1 MTERL
6 TDERLAAPIAGAL
19 LHRIVRFGRALREA
33 GIGANPGRLADLT
46 AALPLI
52 DLGRRDDFYYAARA
66 TLLTRPDQRDDFDR
80 VFAHFWPPVVAPPGS
95 GEDGA
100 AGTPGAQSVGE
111 GGEAGEAEGEGEEA
125 QRFVSA
131 GPAAPADDDSGSDD
145 SRPDPRSPATAMM
158 SYSQEEVL
166 REKNFG
172 DFTDEELSRA
182 RRLMERMRWQAARR
196 LTRRHTPS
204 QRGDRLDLRRTV
216 RRTFS
221 TGGETLTW
229 ARRRRKVK
237 PRPLVLICDV
247 SGSMERYTRLL
258 LQFLHTVSHGV
269 SANVETF
276 VFATRLT
283 RITPSLR
290 RRRVEDALDRVTQ
303 DVADWSG
310 GTRTGEALAHFN
322 RQWARRVLGR
332 GAVALIIS
340 DGWDRGD
347 PLQLDR
353 EMARLR
359 RTAFRVM
366 WLNPLLGS
374 PHYRPLTRGMQAAL
388 PYLDDFLPVHNLNSL
403 EGLVERLSALPL
415 RRTFDRSPKK
425 QIKAPQPPLPLRA
438 PEGPHP
444 PRAGQPPQSSP
455 PRRHSPAPV
464 RRSRS

>member
-1 MTERL
+1 MVMPERL
-6 TDERLAAPIAGAL
+6 SDERLAAPIAGAL
-19 LHRIVRFGRALREA
+19 LHRIVRFGRALREM
-33 GIGANPGRLADLT
+33 GIGASPGRLADLT

-52 DLGRRDDFYYAARA
+52 DLGRREDFYYAART

-80 VFAHFWPPVVAPPGS
+80 VFALFWPPTTMPLGAGDDGS
-95 GEDGA
+95 GGA
-100 AGTPGAQSVGE
+100 PGAQSAGE
-111 GGEAGEAEGEGEEA
+111 GGEEGEAGDSDSP

-131 GPAAPADDDSGSDD
+131 GPSSAAEDDQPSEDRSES
-145 SRPDPRSPATAMM
+145 RSPATAMM

-172 DFTDEELSRA
+172 DFTEDELIRA
-182 RRLMERMRWQAARR
+182 RRLMERMRFQAAQR
-196 LTRRHTPS
+196 LTRRRTPAR
-204 QRGDRLDLRRTV
+204 RGEQLDLRRTM
-216 RRTFS
+216 RRALG
-221 TGGETLTW
+221 TGGETFSW
-229 ARRRRKVK
+229 ARRRRKLK

-283 RITPSLR
+283 RVTPSLR
-290 RRRVEDALDRVTQ
+290 RRRVEEALDRVAEE
-303 DVADWSG
+303 VADWSG
-310 GTRTGEALAHFN
+310 GTRTGEALAYFN
-322 RQWARRVLGR
+322 RVWARRVLGR
-332 GAVALIIS
+332 GAIAMIIS

-403 EGLVERLSALPL
+403 EQLVQRLASIPL
-415 RRTFDRSPKK
+415 RRNFGRNPKRGRLTAAGTLRS
-425 QIKAPQPPLPLRA
+425 A
-438 PEGPHP
+438 
-444 PRAGQPPQSSP
+444 
-455 PRRHSPAPV
+455 
-464 RRSRS
+464 

>member
-1 MTERL
+1 MTTPL
-6 TDERLAAPIAGAL
+6 TAERLAAPIAGAL

-33 GIGANPGRLADLT
+33 GIGANPGRLAGLT

-52 DLGRRDDFYYAARA
+52 DLGRREDFYYAART
-66 TLLTRPDQRDDFDR
+66 TLLTRPDQREDFDAI
-80 VFAHFWPPVVAPPGS
+80 FARFWPPTTLPFDPS
-95 GEDGA
+95 E
-100 AGTPGAQSVGE
+100 E
-111 GGEAGEAEGEGEEA
+111 GGGTQPGTVPAPAEGAEAEGAEGEGEEA
-125 QRFVSA
+125 KRFAAA
-131 GPAAPADDDSGSDD
+131 GPANAAEDDREDD
-145 SRPDPRSPATAMM
+145 SRSDSRNPSTAVM
-158 SYSQEEVL
+158 SYSQDEVL
-166 REKNFG
+166 RDKNFG
-172 DFTDEELSRA
+172 DFTDDELARA
-182 RRLMERMRWQAARR
+182 RRLMERMRWEAALR
-196 LTRRHTPS
+196 LTRRHSPS
-204 QRGDRLDLRRTV
+204 RRGDRLDLRRTM
-216 RRTFS
+216 RKAFT

-229 ARRRRKVK
+229 ARRRRKLK

-269 SANVETF
+269 GANVETF
-276 VFATRLT
+276 VFSTRLT

-290 RRRVEDALDRVTQ
+290 RRRVEEALDRVAL

-322 RQWARRVLGR
+322 RVWARRVLGR

-403 EGLVERLSALPL
+403 EHLVRRLAALPL
-415 RRTFDRSPKK
+415 RRTFDRSTGPNRKPA
-425 QIKAPQPPLPLRA
+425 QGATAPLPGS
-438 PEGPHP
+438 GPA
-444 PRAGQPPQSSP
+444 RT
-455 PRRHSPAPV
+455 
-464 RRSRS
+464 SRS

>member
-1 MTERL
+1 
-6 TDERLAAPIAGAL
+6 
-19 LHRIVRFGRALREA
+19 V

-52 DLGRRDDFYYAARA
+52 DLRRRDDFYFAARA
-66 TLLTRPDQRDDFDR
+66 TLLTRPDQREDFDR
-80 VFAHFWPPVVAPPGS
+80 VFARFWPPTTLPLDS
-95 GEDGA
+95 GESGP
-100 AGTPGAQSVGE
+100 GTQPGAEAPGE
-111 GGEAGEAEGEGEEA
+111 GGEGDGEGEAEEADGA

-131 GPAAPADDDSGSDD
+131 GPATPAEDDQADE
-145 SRPDPRSPATAMM
+145 SRADPRNPATAVM

-166 REKNFG
+166 RDKNFG
-172 DFTDEELSRA
+172 DFTEDELARA
-182 RRLMERMRWQAARR
+182 RRLMERMRWQAALR
-196 LTRRHTPS
+196 LTRRHSPAR
-204 QRGDRLDLRRTV
+204 QGDRLDLRRTV
-216 RRTFS
+216 RRAFS
-221 TGGETLTW
+221 TGGETITW
-229 ARRRRKVK
+229 ARRERKLK

-258 LQFLHTVSHGV
+258 LQFLHTVSQGV

-283 RITPSLR
+283 RVTPSLR
-290 RRRVEDALDRVTQ
+290 RRRVDEALDRVAQ

-322 RQWARRVLGR
+322 REWARRVLGR
-332 GAVALIIS
+332 GAVAMIIS

-359 RTAFRVM
+359 RTAFRLM

-403 EGLVERLSALPL
+403 EALVQRLASLPR
-415 RRTFDRSPKK
+415 RRTFDRSPKRLRHPVPVP
-425 QIKAPQPPLPLRA
+425 QAPRA
-438 PEGPHP
+438 PA
-444 PRAGQPPQSSP
+444 RA
-455 PRRHSPAPV
+455 
-464 RRSRS
+464 